1 MWDLYANLE
10 ELCETTANELKG
22 ANDKIR
28 AAGGKV
34 SPSDLE
40 YLDKIAH
47 LLKSVKTTMAMM
59 DAEGG
64 SNATYADMPHRS
76 SYARKRDSM
85 GRFSRAD
92 GMMGRTYAD
101 HAYDSGM
108 MAELRELM
116 EDAPDEQTRQ
126 KFQRFINELGQR

>member
-40 YLDKIAH
+40 YLDRIAH

-85 GRFSRAD
+85 GRFSRAE
-92 GMMGRTYAD
+92 RPHYT
-101 HAYDSGM
+101 YDSGM

>member
-1 MWDLYANLE
+1 MWDLYSDLE
-10 ELCETTANELKG
+10 EVCETTANELKS
-22 ANDKIR
+22 ANQKIR
-28 AAGGKV
+28 SAGGKV

-40 YLDKIAH
+40 YLDRIAH

-64 SNATYADMPHRS
+64 SNASYGRS

-85 GRFSRAD
+85 GRFSRAE
-92 GMMGRTYAD
+92 MPP
-101 HAYDSGM
+101 AYDAGM

>member
-1 MWDLYANLE
+1 MWKLYNDLE
-10 ELCETTANELKG
+10 ELCETTANELDM
-22 ANDKIR
+22 ANQKIR
-28 AAGGKV
+28 SAGGKV
-34 SPSDLE
+34 SPSDVE
-40 YLDKIAH
+40 FLDRLTHII
-47 LLKSVKTTMAMM
+47 KSIKTTIAMM